1 MEFETI
7 DIKNRKGFQAIRIP
21 EKLKI
26 NDSKVYLKKI
36 GNSLYI
42 IPFHNPWQNLFESL
56 DTFTNDFMTDRNQP
70 DNQERESI
78 DQID

>member
-1 MEFETI
+1 MKFETI
-7 DIKNRKGFQAIRIP
+7 DINNKKGFQALRIP

-42 IPFHNPWQNLFESL
+42 IPFHNPWENLIESL
-56 DTFTNDFMTDRNQP
+56 DTFTNDFMTDREQPNNQK
-70 DNQERESI
+70 RESF
-78 DQID
+78 D